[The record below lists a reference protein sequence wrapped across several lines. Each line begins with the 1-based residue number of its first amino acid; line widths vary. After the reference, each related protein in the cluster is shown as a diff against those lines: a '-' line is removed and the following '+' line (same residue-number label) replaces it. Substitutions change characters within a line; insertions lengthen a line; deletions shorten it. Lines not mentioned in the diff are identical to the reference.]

1 MLSIQRPLAHIVV
14 LLSCFAAAKV
24 LATPT
29 AWPEF
34 AWAAQQAALSPN
46 VVAPEQLPQQ
56 ITKLI
61 KQGKTLQAQAE
72 LAAALPTLLLN
83 PQSSSFTAVQPWLF
97 AWDWIS
103 PVRAAAQN
111 ALAAKQ
117 WDNAYYLACVL
128 ADYYL
133 QDMDLKNAR
142 EALEQASF
150 ADAKSAAGEYASL
163 LQGILL
169 QKQKKHREA
178 AKLYEKIPPSSALYL
193 NAQLN
198 LATANIRQDWW
209 ADAITFI
216 HNARNKQGKQ
226 QTELANHLLM
236 TLGFIQLK
244 AGFYRDAAASF
255 RQITQDSRYAKRA
268 ALGLGLGFLEQKKYP
283 EAANIFNHLKAATP
297 SDISTADGY
306 FLAAVTAQNRNASA
320 EAITLY
326 KNAISWYETQ
336 LLQLAHV
343 KNLSLNLSNPQAL
356 TALKSAWE
364 TLPIRS
370 VRTQKLLARQQEFCR
385 LQTQAPAAFKSTTT
399 ALQTELE
406 RELSES
412 LAQSLEENNQALNAY
427 LSNCRYGLAN
437 TYDKKS

>member
-1 MLSIQRPLAHIVV
+1 MLSIQRPLAHIVF
-14 LLSCFAAAKV
+14 LFSCLAAAKV

-34 AWAAQQAALSPN
+34 VWAAQQAALSPN

-83 PQSSSFTAVQPWLF
+83 PQSSGFTAVQPWLF

-117 WDNAYYLACVL
+117 WDNAYYLASVL

-133 QDMDLKNAR
+133 QDMDLNNAR

-178 AKLYEKIPPSSALYL
+178 AKLYEKIPPSS
-193 NAQLN
+193 
-198 LATANIRQDWW
+198 
-209 ADAITFI
+209 
-216 HNARNKQGKQ
+216 
-226 QTELANHLLM
+226 
-236 TLGFIQLK
+236 
-244 AGFYRDAAASF
+244 
-255 RQITQDSRYAKRA
+255 
-268 ALGLGLGFLEQKKYP
+268 
-283 EAANIFNHLKAATP
+283 
-297 SDISTADGY
+297 
-306 FLAAVTAQNRNASA
+306 
-320 EAITLY
+320 
-326 KNAISWYETQ
+326 
-336 LLQLAHV
+336 
-343 KNLSLNLSNPQAL
+343 
-356 TALKSAWE
+356 
-364 TLPIRS
+364 
-370 VRTQKLLARQQEFCR
+370 
-385 LQTQAPAAFKSTTT
+385 
-399 ALQTELE
+399 
-406 RELSES
+406 
-412 LAQSLEENNQALNAY
+412 
-427 LSNCRYGLAN
+427 
-437 TYDKKS
+437 